1 MAGLTQAFENLYLQR
16 ALGGPVLGNVAK
28 AFTAGLQIDW
38 FSSSAAASMVVLN
51 ATQEKR
57 TCPMKTSG
65 RRHLLT
71 NRRHKWATRDSL
83 GS

>member
-28 AFTAGLQIDW
+28 AFTAGRQSDW

-71 NRRHKWATRDSL
+71 NRRHQWATRDSL